1 MSKYILF
8 WGHTPSKRNKL
19 GKECLSQWYPSQFTA
34 PIEGLG
40 EDIIFPTAEHY
51 MMVRKAMLFN
61 DVDTA
66 KRILK
71 TESPKDAKR
80 LGRQVKNFEEDLW
93 VKHRKSIVLDGNT
106 YKFTQNDSLRNFMLS
121 IPKGTKFAEAS
132 PFDKVW
138 GIGLRESDPRSR
150 DMSKW
155 EGLNIL
161 GEVLTEVRENL
172 N

>member
-1 MSKYILF
+1 
-8 WGHTPSKRNKL
+8 
-19 GKECLSQWYPSQFTA
+19 
-34 PIEGLG
+34 
-40 EDIIFPTAEHY
+40 

-61 DVDTA
+61 DADTA

-80 LGRQVKNFEEDLW
+80 LGRQVKNFEENLW

-155 EGLNIL
+155 EGLNLL